1 MFKKLQ
7 KSVIDKNKLLLTNLS
22 KKRVNKTPSKIV
34 FPNRTNLTFA
44 NIIVNMSSTP
54 SLSSIDNWNNS
65 YFTTELY
72 NNSFTSKSKN
82 NINQIIHNN
91 SEATGSHS
99 KILSIIINGILS
111 LKSNDLLNY
120 CMKIIEII
128 IYIRDNIDKNDY
140 IDINN
145 EMNKDLL
152 MIIYQTYFQVFNDD
166 NIISILLKKDVNN
179 GLKIFKNVHSIYIFF
194 ILSGIVYIYYNIK
207 NENTSFYNFLKNLIK
222 NEKCNDLECHLCNQ
236 IDKIEQNI
244 LNINNK
250 NQINNVQKPSVIK
263 IVGRYIKKNKNI
275 NYCNTNFNKV
285 FNLKQKPKN
294 NINNSNDNI
303 KRKKNNNS
311 QSHNKDKSFNKNKG
325 KNYSHILSERSNKK
339 ILDINKCKNN
349 IFNNNNKKK
358 TFFSQII
365 KASEKE
371 KKQFFNDSFTMK
383 DKSNSKNKLQIYTT
397 EKNILDNSNDNNTH
411 KEKKFL
417 TEINDNRNKKI
428 IKVREYSNLIDE
440 IKIKLYKNN
449 KPIKKSEFKIDNKNK
464 LIDTFDN
471 NNNNNSNNK
480 IIEINKKDK
489 MYLNKNK
496 KIKINSSTDV
506 KIKKE
511 SKNKINKDCYEK
523 VYTNISDNKEYMEIN
538 YNINKSSMAIKENI
552 NAIEKDIKDFK
563 AHNNYIKEQLYC
575 LIKRNNDH

>member
-166 NIISILLKKDVNN
+166 NIISILLKKDINN

-523 VYTNISDNKEYMEIN
+523 VYTNISDNK
-538 YNINKSSMAIKENI
+538 
-552 NAIEKDIKDFK
+552 
-563 AHNNYIKEQLYC
+563 
-575 LIKRNNDH
+575 